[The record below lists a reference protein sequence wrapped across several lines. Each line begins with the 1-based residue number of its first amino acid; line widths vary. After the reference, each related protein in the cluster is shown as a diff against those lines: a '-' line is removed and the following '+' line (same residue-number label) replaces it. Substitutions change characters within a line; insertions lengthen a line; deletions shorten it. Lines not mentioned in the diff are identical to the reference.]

1 LFAGGA
7 VTINLRVSLSI
18 LSAGFG
24 IEGGSELASFASRGS
39 FQPGPNLL
47 FVLPALM
54 TLLGL
59 LFVWIGRHEW
69 NMVHHD
75 RVRSAH
81 IVFGL
86 SLLGGVVAGA
96 VVGALVAFPQLGTP
110 AWASLAFG
118 AAIGSLVLG
127 TFVTYVLLVFHLV
140 ARPSQLALFASLAW
154 ALFISVLV
162 ANAFAAHCGEIVSLA
177 VHRTLTVPTF
187 FSSVD
192 TLTSYLFVS
201 YFLLLA
207 AYLVAHGTVARG
219 PGPGDPMAGGVPRGT
234 PDAGRP
240 AP

>member
-1 LFAGGA
+1 M
-7 VTINLRVSLSI
+7 TINLRVSLAI
-18 LSAGFG
+18 LAAGFG
-24 IEGGSELASFASRGS
+24 IEGGSELASFASRGA
-39 FQPGPNLL
+39 FQPGPNVL
-47 FVLPALM
+47 FVLPAVM
-54 TLLGL
+54 TLIGL

-69 NMVHHD
+69 NLLHHE

-86 SLLGGVVAGA
+86 SLLGGVVGGA
-96 VVGALVAFPQLGTP
+96 VIGALVAFPQLGTP
-110 AWASLAFG
+110 LWASLAFG

-140 ARPSQLALFASLAW
+140 ARPSQLALFGSLAW
-154 ALFISVLV
+154 ALLVSVLV
-162 ANAFAAHCGEIVSLA
+162 ASAFAAHCADIVGLA
-177 VHRTLTVPTF
+177 VHRTLTVPAF

-219 PGPGDPMAGGVPRGT
+219 RDAEPAQGGSAPPVV
-234 PDAGRP
+234 PDAPGARP
-240 AP
+240 